1 MASSIVLDIVREDY
15 ELLFSHL
22 KAPEPREGL
31 LDVILERVEKERAT
45 QILKRRLRLSIS
57 ASAVSL
63 AAFIP
68 VFNVFGG
75 WVRSSGFSEFASFL
89 FLDSEIIMAYWMDFG
104 FAVLESMPAASIALL
119 VASVFIFAQSI
130 RFINRDLKI
139 LYEFR

>member
-89 FLDSEIIMAYWMDFG
+89 FLKCCAISSAFSTNDFCRTILPYFAAKSKKTRPIFSEYVYNM
-104 FAVLESMPAASIALL
+104 
-119 VASVFIFAQSI
+119 
-130 RFINRDLKI
+130 
-139 LYEFR
+139 